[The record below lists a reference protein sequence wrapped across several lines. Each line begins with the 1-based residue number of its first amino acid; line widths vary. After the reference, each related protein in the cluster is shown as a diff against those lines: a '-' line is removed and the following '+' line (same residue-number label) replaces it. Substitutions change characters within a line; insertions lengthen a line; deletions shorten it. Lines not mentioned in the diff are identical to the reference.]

1 MELASLALFAAVLTL
16 GAASPGPAVVALV
29 ARTLSRGRKGSGAF
43 ILGLAAGDMV
53 WLAGAALGLAAL
65 AAALGSFFVLVR
77 LAGAAYLLV
86 MAYRLWTTKP
96 AAASAMD
103 STEGHRAAAPQE
115 RSTLGLFGA
124 GLALTLSNPKTMAFY
139 LALLPTLMD
148 LKAISVMGF
157 AEMSGVIL
165 VVLSAVFTLYVHLA
179 DRARRLI
186 STPRALRAVNRACAA
201 ALAGA
206 AVSVASR

>member
-1 MELASLALFAAVLTL
+1 MEPASLALFAAVLTL

-29 ARTLSRGRKGSGAF
+29 ARTLARGRAGSLAF
-43 ILGLAAGDMV
+43 ILGLATGDIA
-53 WLAGAALGLAAL
+53 WLAAAALGLAAL
-65 AAALGSFFVLVR
+65 AAALGELFFLVR

-86 MAYRLWTTKP
+86 MAWRLWTAP
-96 AAASAMD
+96 AAAPGETAP
-103 STEGHRAAAPQE
+103 AAPQ
-115 RSTLGLFGA
+115 SSVGLYGA

-148 LKAISVMGF
+148 LKALSVIGF
-157 AEMSGVIL
+157 GEMSGIIL
-165 VVLSAVFTLYVHLA
+165 VVLPVVFAAYVHLA

-186 STPRALRAVNRACAA
+186 ASRRAVRVLNRVCGA

-206 AVSVASR
+206 AVTVAAR